1 MTHSKVSKVLI
12 VGGGIG
18 GLMAVTVLRRA
29 GCEVDLVEAKA
40 DWQQAGV
47 GIIQPANALRALDSV
62 GLAQACLDAGFAYDG
77 YDYLDAQGKLLHAG
91 PSPKV
96 AAHLPPN
103 NGILRSRLHEIL
115 LAAARAS
122 GASLRSGLTWSS
134 MREDAEGVDVEFTDG
149 SAGRYGLVI
158 GADGIYSPLREKLFG
173 LAYAPQTTGQSVW
186 RLTMQRPA
194 HMRRGVMQSAPN
206 RKAGY
211 IPLSQDLMYLLLV
224 TQESPDRQMTREEL
238 PALLRERLQGF
249 GGLVAETMT
258 QITDD
263 CEVVY
268 RPLEIVRLP
277 SPWYVGRTIL
287 IGDAAHASTPH
298 LGQGAAMAI
307 EDAVVLAELVAA
319 GLAGEALGQA
329 YMKRRFA
336 RASEIQE
343 ASIQI
348 GEYEQGRAPG
358 LDLQALL
365 ARTRACAAEAI

>member
-1 MTHSKVSKVLI
+1 M
-12 VGGGIG
+12 GGGIG
-18 GLMAVTVLRRA
+18 GLLAVTALQRV
-29 GCEVDLVEAKA
+29 GCEVDLVEVKT

-47 GIIQPANALRALDSV
+47 GIIQPGNALRALDSL

-77 YDYLDAQGKLLHAG
+77 YDYVDAQGQLLHAG
-91 PSPKV
+91 PSPKL
-96 AAHLPPN
+96 APHLPPN

-115 LAAARAS
+115 LAAARTS
-122 GASLRSGLTWSS
+122 GASLRSGLTWTTL
-134 MREDAEGVDVEFTDG
+134 REVTGGVEVEFSNG
-149 SAGRYGLVI
+149 SAARYDLVI
-158 GADGIYSPLREKLFG
+158 GADGIYSPLRDKLFG
-173 LAYAPQTTGQSVW
+173 HAYSPKATGQSVW

-194 HMRRGVMQSAPN
+194 HLRRGVMQSAQD

-224 TQESPDRQMTREEL
+224 TQEAPDRQMAREDL
-238 PALLRERLQGF
+238 PAMLRERLQGF
-249 GGLVAETMT
+249 GGLVAQTME
-258 QITDD
+258 QITDH

-277 SPWYVGRTIL
+277 QPWYRGHTIL

-307 EDAVVLAELVAA
+307 EDGVVLAELVAN
-319 GLAGEALGQA
+319 GLTGEALGQA
-329 YMKRRFA
+329 YMKRRFT
-336 RASEIQE
+336 RATEIQE

-348 GEYEQGRAPG
+348 GEFEQGRAPS

-365 ARTRACAAEAI
+365 TRIRACAMEAI